1 MTAPLKPDRQE
12 LAAARAKTVPDV
24 VAPGLRVLFC
34 GINPGLY
41 SAAIGHHFGR
51 PGNRFWPT
59 LHAAGFTGRLLTP
72 YEDGELLRYGC
83 GVTNLVQRAT
93 ATADELARDEF
104 VAGARRLEELA
115 AVCKPG
121 IVAVL
126 GVGAYRQAFGRPKA
140 QVGPQAEMLAQSAL
154 WILPNPSGLNA
165 HYQLDD
171 LAKVFHELW
180 EVY

>member
-104 VAGARRLEELA
+104 VVGARRLEELA